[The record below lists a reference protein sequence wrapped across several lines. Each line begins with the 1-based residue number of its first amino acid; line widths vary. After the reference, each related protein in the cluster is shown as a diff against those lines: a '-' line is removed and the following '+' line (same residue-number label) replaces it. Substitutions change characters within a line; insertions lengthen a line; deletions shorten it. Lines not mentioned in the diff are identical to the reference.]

1 MSDWVVE
8 IDKQNDNKNKDN
20 ATGIDVFEYRRSHWI
35 KPVNS
40 KIREKNL
47 SNRRKNEKLNR
58 LNEILNN
65 DNNKEIILSI
75 YQHLSDGKVLNVNLP
90 LESLIIILILQWKFD
105 GTWPS
110 AQITYNQAKLE

>member
-20 ATGIDVFEYRRSHWI
+20 ATGIDVFEYRRLNWI

-47 SNRRKNEKLNR
+47 SNRRKNEKLNKF
-58 LNEILNN
+58 NEILNN
-65 DNNKEIILSI
+65 DNNKEIILNI
-75 YQHLSDGKVLNVNLP
+75 YQHLSNGKVLNVNLP

-110 AQITYNQAKLE
+110 A